1 MGKYIE
7 SNRKV
12 IGCFNIIKKGG
23 GMKKLLALISAVGLV
38 AMMNGCGLNDPASKV
53 DISITSIGPV
63 AAGGGAAIV
72 EGTIEADSIIT
83 NVDMTVLNS
92 TDGDFK
98 SNFTL
103 YWTTGYTGKEKADL
117 KVDMSTTVAAKSTTP
132 SGTYKLKI
140 TGSSGGITT
149 SSTKE
154 FTVTSVGTPVTVA
167 TVEAGANKN
176 TTLGSSI
183 DLDEP
188 KVMLMEESTTNL
200 STVDICY
207 AYSGTDGTEKLFSPH
222 HAKASAYTFTANWG
236 TPNETKFYKTFLTP
250 TQYDAITTKEQ
261 VQAEWSEPEIA
272 ATSIDCAK
280 DDVFIAKTDQGAIVL
295 MLITSQTPEAT
306 GKIDLKIAK

>member
-1 MGKYIE
+1 
-7 SNRKV
+7 
-12 IGCFNIIKKGG
+12 
-23 GMKKLLALISAVGLV
+23 MKKLLALLGVGMV
-38 AMMNGCGLNDPASKV
+38 AMWSGCGLNNPASKV

-63 AAGGGAAIV
+63 AAGGDAAIV

-83 NVDMTVLNS
+83 DVDMTVLNS
-92 TDGDFK
+92 SDGDFE
-98 SNFTL
+98 SSFTL
-103 YWTTGYTGKEKADL
+103 NWTKGYSGKEKADL
-117 KVDMSTTVAAKSTTP
+117 KGDMNTTVAAKPGTP
-132 SGTYKLKI
+132 AGTYKLKI
-140 TGSSGGITT
+140 TASSGGITN

-167 TVEAGANKN
+167 TVEAGANQN
-176 TTLGSSI
+176 AILGSSI

-188 KVMLMEESTTNL
+188 KVMLMQASTDNL

-207 AYSGTDGTEKLFSPH
+207 AYSDTDGKEKLFSPH
-222 HAKASAYTFTANWG
+222 HAKASGYTFTTNWG

-250 TQYDAITTKEQ
+250 TQYNEITTKEQ
-261 VQAEWSEPEIA
+261 IQAEWSEPESA
-272 ATSIDCAK
+272 ATSIDCAE